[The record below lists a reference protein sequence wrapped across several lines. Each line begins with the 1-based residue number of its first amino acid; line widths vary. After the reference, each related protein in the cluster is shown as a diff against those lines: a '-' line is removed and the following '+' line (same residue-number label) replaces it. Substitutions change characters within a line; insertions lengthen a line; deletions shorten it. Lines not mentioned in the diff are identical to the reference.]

1 MHLERRRNL
10 FIHIDLIRNKMK
22 KIVFL
27 VFIFYVGICFSNEW
41 NDLSVIEI
49 NREKPRSTMMVYSD
63 DKVAMQYDR
72 TKSKWYKSLNGVW
85 DFKWNKSPK
94 DNPIGFQNLN
104 FNTDKWDSISV
115 PSNWEMM
122 GYGLKIYTNIKYP
135 FEMNPPIAPEDWN
148 PVGSYRK
155 EFNLPLDWNNRI
167 TKIVFD
173 GVQSAFYLWINGN
186 KVGYSQGSRTPAE
199 FNITSY
205 LKPGKNLIAVQV
217 YRWSDGSYLEDQ
229 DFWRLSGIFRDVYIW
244 SRNPSHI
251 EDFHVITD
259 LDEKYE
265 DAILKINS
273 RIINPTGYVKLT
285 LYDNKGVVKEAT
297 VKAENNID
305 ASLYIDD
312 PLKWSAEQ
320 PNLYTLII
328 RHYDKYN
335 NLIEIIPQ
343 RIGFRKVEII
353 NSKIYLNGNEILIR
367 GVNRHEH
374 HADYGHVVDL
384 ASMVKDIKL
393 LKENNFNAVRT
404 AHYPNMP
411 LWYDL
416 CDEYGILIW
425 DEANIE
431 SHGVGYKEECL
442 AKQDEWINAHLDRV
456 QRMVH
461 RDKNHASI
469 ITWSMGN
476 EAGDGIAFKKC
487 YDWIKTFDS
496 TRPVHYERTERE
508 KNRPH
513 TDIVNSMYEPADKIE
528 KFISSDSSRPYV
540 ICEYMHSMG
549 NSTGGA
555 EEYWKLFY
563 QDNVVQGGFVWDWM
577 DQGIREPVPLPFR
590 KNIGVGPVK
599 DTFFAYGGYYEESVG
614 VHHDNNFCMNGLIA
628 SDQTPHPGLYAMKYL
643 QRGIH
648 VKVDDIKTGKIR
660 IKNWYDHV
668 NADEAVN
675 CFWRIEK
682 NGNIILSGKINS
694 LDLEPREENVFTIDI
709 PDIFPFFGE
718 TYYLIVEFRAKKSFH
733 PLIDDNHLLSWDQF
747 LIGEKSAEPSYVSD
761 YNLSIDNSN
770 GYKIIGNNF
779 NVSFDS
785 KKGIL
790 KNYYF
795 NNELLLSEG
804 GVIHLSRP
812 MTDNERRQRPKV
824 SNQINNAYKK
834 FKVQS
839 YQVNK
844 INNVVKIN
852 VNKIYKELNA
862 ELNQSFLIFSNGEII
877 FEAEINFANTKK
889 SLLPPLRFGSEWIIN
904 KKMEK
909 INWFG
914 RSGETYADRSY
925 EQITNNEST
934 IDEIWVDYARPQEN
948 GNKTDV
954 KWMSISD
961 SNSSGFYISNIDK
974 PFGFQ
979 ARRYSIEEI
988 QRAKYSHEMTPSLF
1002 NHLYIDSSH
1011 KGVGGINSWGATPL
1025 DEHQLLEKRYNQR
1038 FRIIPLTIKDQIN
1051 SIKNLTID

>member
-1 MHLERRRNL
+1 MKRT
-10 FIHIDLIRNKMK
+10 LIF
-22 KIVFL
+22 VFL
-27 VFIFYVGICFSNEW
+27 VYCLPVYECFSNEW
-41 NDLSVIEI
+41 NNLSILEV
-49 NREKPRSTMMVYSD
+49 NREKPRATMMVYSNEE
-63 DKVAMQYDR
+63 VAMKYDR
-72 TKSKWYKSLNGVW
+72 TKSKWFKSLNGEW
-85 DFKWNKSPK
+85 NFKWNKSPK
-94 DNPIGFQNLN
+94 DNPIGFEHPT
-104 FNTDKWDSISV
+104 FNVDEWDSITV

-155 EFNLPLDWNNRI
+155 EFNLPVDWNNRV

-173 GVQSAFYLWINGN
+173 GVQSAFYLWINGR

-244 SRNPSHI
+244 SRHPSHI
-251 EDFHVITD
+251 VDFYVRTE
-259 LDEKYE
+259 LDDEYK
-265 DAILKINS
+265 DATLKIDS
-273 RIINPTGYVKLT
+273 KVINPTGYIKYL
-285 LYDNKGVVKEAT
+285 LYDNAGIVREVST
-297 VKAENNID
+297 KALKNTELSIPIKNP
-305 ASLYIDD
+305 S
-312 PLKWSAEQ
+312 KWSAEQ
-320 PNLYTLII
+320 PNLYTLLMC
-328 RHYDKYN
+328 HYDRYN

-343 RIGFRKVEII
+343 RIGFREVEII
-353 NSKIYLNGNEILIR
+353 NSKIYVNGKEILIR

-374 HADYGHVVDL
+374 HADHGHVVDL
-384 ASMVKDIKL
+384 ESMLKDIKL

-416 CDEYGILIW
+416 CDEYGLFVW

-442 AKQDEWINAHLDRV
+442 AKQPEWIDAHLDRIK
-456 QRMVH
+456 RMVH
-461 RDKNHASI
+461 RDKNHTSI

-476 EAGDGIAFKKC
+476 EAGDGIAFQKC
-487 YDWIKTFDS
+487 YNWIKSYDK
-496 TRPVHYERTERE
+496 TRPIHYERTERAN
-508 KNRPH
+508 NRPN
-513 TDIVNSMYEPADKIE
+513 TDIVNSMYESAEKI
-528 KFISSDSSRPYV
+528 KQFISSDNSRPYI

-555 EEYWKLFY
+555 EEYWNLFY
-563 QDNVVQGGFVWDWM
+563 QDNVAQGGFVWDWM
-577 DQGIREPVPLPFR
+577 DQGIREPVPLSFS
-590 KNIGVGPVK
+590 KNIGIGPVK
-599 DTFFAYGGYYEESVG
+599 DTFFAYGGYYEESAG

-628 SDQTPHPGLYAMKYL
+628 ADQTPHPGLYAMKYL

-648 VKVDDIKTGKIR
+648 VKVDDIKSGKIKV
-660 IKNWYDHV
+660 KNWYDHV

-675 CFWRIEK
+675 CIWRIEK
-682 NGNIILSGKINS
+682 NGKIFFSGKINS
-694 LDLEPREENVFTIDI
+694 LNLKPREEKIFTIDI
-709 PDIFPFFGE
+709 PDITPRLGE
-718 TYYLIVEFRAKKSFH
+718 IYYLIVEFRANKSFH
-733 PLIDDNHLLSWDQF
+733 PLIEDNHLLSWDQF
-747 LIGEKSAEPSYVSD
+747 LIGERLAENSYISD
-761 YNLSIDNSN
+761 YKISVDNSN
-770 GYKIIGNNF
+770 GYKVLGDNF
-779 NVSFDS
+779 NVSFDP
-785 KKGIL
+785 KIGIL

-795 NNELLLSEG
+795 NNELFFSKG
-804 GVIHLSRP
+804 GIIHLSRP

-824 SNQINNAYKK
+824 SSQVNNAYKK

-844 INNVVKIN
+844 LNNVVKIN
-852 VNKIYKELNA
+852 VNKISYELNA
-862 ELNQSFLIFSNGEII
+862 ELHQSFLIFSNGEII
-877 FEAEINFANTKK
+877 SEAEINFANTKK
-889 SLLPPLRFGSEWIIN
+889 SLLPPLRFGSEWMIN

-914 RSGETYADRSY
+914 RAGETYSDRAY
-925 EQITNNEST
+925 ELITNNEST

-948 GNKTDV
+948 GNKSDV

-961 SNSSGFYISNIDK
+961 SNSSGLYISVMDE

-988 QRAKYSHEMTPSLF
+988 QRAKYSFEMTPSIF

-1025 DEHQLLEKRYNQR
+1025 DEHQLLKKRYNQR
-1038 FRIIPLTIKDQIN
+1038 IRIIPLMIKEQLN
-1051 SIKNLTID
+1051 SIKDLQLITSN